1 MKTDVEKEYLQRMLV
16 WFEDLSKR
24 AQAALYKP
32 IEPLTE
38 QEKKRL
44 GIHE

>member
-1 MKTDVEKEYLQRMLV
+1 MNKTEDKEYSDRMLA

-32 IEPLTE
+32 IEPLIE

>member
-1 MKTDVEKEYLQRMLV
+1 MTKEECSDRMLT
-16 WFEDLSKR
+16 WFAELALR